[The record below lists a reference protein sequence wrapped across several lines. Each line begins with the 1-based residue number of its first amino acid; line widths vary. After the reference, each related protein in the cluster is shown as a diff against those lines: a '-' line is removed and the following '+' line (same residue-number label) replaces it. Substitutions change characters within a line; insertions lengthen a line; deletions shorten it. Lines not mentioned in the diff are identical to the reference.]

1 MTDLADTIARQG
13 RRSAVR
19 WAAFLAV
26 IDVLAWLCA
35 LTYAIKGAHVA
46 LVAIVAYA
54 ALSLLAVCVLYIR
67 SFDGA
72 NPGPVLKG
80 ARHAWLQPLFLP
92 YRIVAWTVTALARVL
107 HVRDPVISEIGP
119 GVYMGVR
126 LFPHEHATLSTRGV
140 RSVLDLTA
148 ELPTNRVL
156 ARAPFER
163 FALPTLD
170 RAPPTV
176 DEIARAADWVAARL
190 AAGDGVY
197 IHCAFGRG
205 RSATLAAAV
214 CLRLGWA
221 SDAAGAIAHV
231 AEKRPVI
238 RVGGAQLA
246 ALHAYAAW
254 LARTRTP

>member
-1 MTDLADTIARQG
+1 MTDTADTIARQG
-13 RRSAVR
+13 RRSSVR
-19 WAAFLAV
+19 WAAFLAAA
-26 IDVLAWLCA
+26 DVLAWLCA
-35 LTYAIKGAHVA
+35 LAYAIEGAPVA
-46 LVAIVAYA
+46 VVAVFAYA
-54 ALSLLAVCVLYIR
+54 ALSLLAVCVLYVR

-80 ARHAWLQPLFLP
+80 TRHAWLQPLFVP
-92 YRIVAWTVTALARVL
+92 YRVVAWTITALARVL

-119 GVYMGVR
+119 GVFMGVR
-126 LFPHEHATLSTRGV
+126 LFPHEHAMLSERGV
-140 RSVLDLTA
+140 RSVLDLTS

-156 ARAPFER
+156 SRAPFER
-163 FALPTLD
+163 YGLPTLD
-170 RAPPTV
+170 RTPPTI
-176 DEIARAADWVAARL
+176 DEIARAADWAAARV

-221 SDAAGAIAHV
+221 HDATGAV
-231 AEKRPVI
+231 ALVARKRPVI

-246 ALHAYAAW
+246 ALHSYASR
-254 LARTRTP
+254 LASTPAP